1 MVALG
6 TAVLRVAEI
15 GAEGSL
21 CVVWRLLVTGAC
33 PAVNFCV
40 PGRLCVN
47 EAFAVVSLWV
57 LGIACV
63 TEEFAMMGV
72 WAADRGVSADR
83 ALDTGVILAIVTK
96 SFAVMGF

>member
-57 LGIACV
+57 LGVACV

-72 WAADRGVSADR
+72 WAAGGVSADI